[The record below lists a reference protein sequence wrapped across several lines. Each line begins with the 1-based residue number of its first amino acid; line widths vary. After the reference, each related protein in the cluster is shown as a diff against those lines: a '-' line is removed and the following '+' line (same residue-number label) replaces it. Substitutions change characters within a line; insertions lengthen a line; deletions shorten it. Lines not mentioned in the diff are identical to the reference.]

1 MLAIERATPKP
12 GSDGLRLQA
21 RNEAEVFAKL
31 VWQGFMTEEEA
42 LDALSIPPG
51 ERALLEEFAAQ
62 QSGPEARDIRKV
74 IQLRDLA
81 VDEFTTLIS
90 SDLCQR

>member
-1 MLAIERATPKP
+1 
-12 GSDGLRLQA
+12 
-21 RNEAEVFAKL
+21 
-31 VWQGFMTEEEA
+31 MTEEEA
-42 LDALSIPPG
+42 LDALSIPQG